1 MATENEYVD
10 LFFEMPDNN
19 NNNNNNNKD
28 NENDNEKLP
37 IDLFQLINVE
47 LNNTLFH
54 NYDSELDD
62 ETDGPIQFIQNI
74 VENVKRDFEGFVESN
89 ERKIFLCILTK
100 VFATLLSVKA
110 DNIEKIINII
120 RISLSSIIKSWSEQ
134 N

>member
-19 NNNNNNNKD
+19 NNNNNNNN

-37 IDLFQLINVE
+37 IDLFQLLNVE
-47 LNNTLFH
+47 LNDTLFH
-54 NYDSELDD
+54 NYDGELDD
-62 ETDGPIQFIQNI
+62 ETDGPIQFMQNI
-74 VENVKRDFEGFVESN
+74 VKNVKRDFEGIVESN

-100 VFATLLSVKA
+100 VFATLLNVKV

-120 RISLSSIIKSWSEQ
+120 KISLSSVIKSWSEQ